1 MSGDKDVI
9 QEEIVQILPTSWWD
23 TFAAMRV
30 LVKKATHGTY
40 GIGRVE
46 RDDFI
51 ETFAGR
57 LAVNRYINNQESPA
71 MWDSLES

>member
-1 MSGDKDVI
+1 
-9 QEEIVQILPTSWWD
+9 
-23 TFAAMRV
+23 MRV